1 MVTPRA
7 ASGAFAAPETIALF
21 RCVACDAM
29 GAERDCV
36 DRCDFQKFVVVEA
49 ELYADQWA
57 ALEESEAALAAFAPL
72 LARLRALEDGA
83 ALRAQYDALR
93 ADARAALRAPAPA
106 PPPAV
111 APQDE
116 RFTLWRCV
124 ACGQAE
130 APQECL
136 GVCVRPV
143 RDYAREA
150 DYLALAH
157 AARAARRR
165 VEDARAL
172 ARDLAWTRPRDTH
185 WSDAARRLREAARA
199 LLD

>member
-7 ASGAFAAPETIALF
+7 ASGAFAAPETFALF
-21 RCVACDAM
+21 RCVGCGAM

-57 ALEESEAALAAFAPL
+57 ALEESEAALAALAPL
-72 LARLRALEDGA
+72 LARLAALDDGE
-83 ALRAQYDALR
+83 ALRARSDALR
-93 ADARAALRAPAPA
+93 DDARAALRAPAPA

-111 APQDE
+111 APQEE

-124 ACGQAE
+124 VCEQAE

-143 RDYAREA
+143 REYVGEDV
-150 DYLALAH
+150 YLALAQ

-165 VEDARAL
+165 VEDARDL
-172 ARDLAWTRPRDTH
+172 ARDLAWTRPRDGR
-185 WSDAARRLREAARA
+185 WNEAARRLAGAARA
-199 LLD
+199 LLA